1 MESAAADIE
10 NLRRSGGGY
19 GHDGGL
25 VPWLRLVHKRRMGKG
40 LKWMEKLVRGAVDY
54 ALPPR
59 CPSCGV
65 MVEADDRFCL
75 PCWSK
80 LDFLGPPWCAR
91 CQMPLDDAA
100 LDGDWCAS
108 CLAQEPPY
116 DRVSA
121 VVAYTPQSGALVLKL
136 KYGRRTGLA
145 RLIATHMLRHVPQDS
160 DEGEGGGEWLLVPVP
175 LHPMRLWERG
185 FNQSLLIARHLGK
198 RTGFTVMP
206 DLLRRTKRTRPL
218 KGLNPAQRDKEVRA
232 VFALTPDGKA
242 QVNGRRILLVD
253 DVFTSGATARA
264 CARKLKQAGAA
275 EVRIFC
281 WARVVP
287 RRAALDLALPD
298 SDMRADKERGWRAS
312 KTFKE

>member
-1 MESAAADIE
+1 
-10 NLRRSGGGY
+10 
-19 GHDGGL
+19 
-25 VPWLRLVHKRRMGKG
+25 MGKG

-75 PCWSK
+75 PCWSA

-100 LDGDWCAS
+100 LEGDWCAS

-145 RLIATHMLRHVPQDS
+145 RLIASHMLRHVPQDAG
-160 DEGEGGGEWLLVPVP
+160 DGESGAWLLVPVP

-185 FNQSLLIARHLGK
+185 FNQSLLIARQLGK

-232 VFALTPDGKA
+232 VFALAPDGKPHIK
-242 QVNGRRILLVD
+242 GRRILLVD

-264 CARKLKQAGAA
+264 CARKLKQSGAA

-287 RRAALDLALPD
+287 QRAALDLALPD
-298 SDMRADKERGWRAS
+298 SDMPEDKGRGWRAS
-312 KTFKE
+312 KTLRNENAQG